1 MLIATQLKRVFIFK
15 HNGQTLTLAD
25 PNREWSVEMV
35 QHFYAPTYPILTTAK
50 VSEPTINGD
59 KVEYQFETSIGT
71 KG

>member
-1 MLIATQLKRVFIFK
+1 MLIATQLKRVFLFK
-15 HNGQTLTLAD
+15 NNGQETRLDD

-50 VSEPTINGD
+50 VSAPRVNGEY
-59 KVEYQFETSIGT
+59 VEYHFETSIGT